1 MGSLKMSELSI
12 TSVGA
17 PKFESTQ
24 RTSSEISTPKT
35 PSVTSLF
42 DLQKVPSNVSDH
54 MIGQVNDHIGLIEK
68 AQRLKQ
74 ITTEKL
80 NNIGNKYEEI
90 NKQITI
96 EIRRLK
102 AETEADDL
110 KIATLDREKE
120 RIETE
125 NSALKNDIRRL
136 ESKLGETEEVELR
149 CSTSQLE
156 NDQTN
161 VEIANAKNII
171 SDLTK
176 SLRTTAEELRNI
188 NDEREKLI
196 TENSN
201 LKKERF
207 EEEIALKD
215 RNDVISMAL
224 KELEDL
230 ERQLR
235 LFNNAKSLH
244 LLSLL

>member
-42 DLQKVPSNVSDH
+42 DLQKVPSNVSDQ

-96 EIRRLK
+96 EVRRLK

-125 NSALKNDIRRL
+125 NSALKNDIRQL

-149 CSTSQLE
+149 CSSSQLE

-161 VEIANAKNII
+161 DEIANAKNII

-207 EEEIALKD
+207 EEE
-215 RNDVISMAL
+215 NCP
-224 KELEDL
+224 EG
-230 ERQLR
+230 
-235 LFNNAKSLH
+235 
-244 LLSLL
+244 

>member
-1 MGSLKMSELSI
+1 
-12 TSVGA
+12 
-17 PKFESTQ
+17 
-24 RTSSEISTPKT
+24 
-35 PSVTSLF
+35 
-42 DLQKVPSNVSDH
+42 

-68 AQRLKQ
+68 AQRLKKV
-74 ITTEKL
+74 TTEKL
-80 NNIGNKYEEI
+80 NNIG

-102 AETEADDL
+102 SETEADDL

-120 RIETE
+120 RIDLE

-149 CSTSQLE
+149 CSTSQIE

-161 VEIANAKNII
+161 DEIANAKNII

-196 TENSN
+196 TENSH
-201 LKKERF
+201 LKKER
-207 EEEIALKD
+207 
-215 RNDVISMAL
+215 
-224 KELEDL
+224 
-230 ERQLR
+230 
-235 LFNNAKSLH
+235 
-244 LLSLL
+244 

>member
-1 MGSLKMSELSI
+1 M
-12 TSVGA
+12 
-17 PKFESTQ
+17 
-24 RTSSEISTPKT
+24 
-35 PSVTSLF
+35 
-42 DLQKVPSNVSDH
+42 
-54 MIGQVNDHIGLIEK
+54 
-68 AQRLKQ
+68 
-74 ITTEKL
+74 
-80 NNIGNKYEEI
+80 
-90 NKQITI
+90 
-96 EIRRLK
+96 
-102 AETEADDL
+102 
-110 KIATLDREKE
+110 
-120 RIETE
+120 
-125 NSALKNDIRRL
+125 
-136 ESKLGETEEVELR
+136 GETEEVELR

-161 VEIANAKNII
+161 DEIANAKNII
-171 SDLTK
+171 SGDSKSCLLTVINNLDLTK

-196 TENSN
+196 TENSH

-244 LLSLL
+244 LLSL

>member
-68 AQRLKQ
+68 AQKLKKV
-74 ITTEKL
+74 TTEKL

-120 RIETE
+120 RIDIE

-161 VEIANAKNII
+161 DEIANAKNII

-196 TENSN
+196 TENSH

-244 LLSLL
+244 LLSL

>member
-35 PSVTSLF
+35 PGVTSLF

-120 RIETE
+120 RLET
-125 NSALKNDIRRL
+125 
-136 ESKLGETEEVELR
+136 KLGETEEVELR

-161 VEIANAKNII
+161 DEIANAKNII

-196 TENSN
+196 TENSH

-207 EEEIALKD
+207 EKEIALKD

-244 LLSLL
+244 LLSL

>member
-54 MIGQVNDHIGLIEK
+54 MIGQVNDHIGLIAK

-74 ITTEKL
+74 ITT
-80 NNIGNKYEEI
+80 
-90 NKQITI
+90 

-149 CSTSQLE
+149 CSTSQIE

-161 VEIANAKNII
+161 DEIANAK
-171 SDLTK
+171 T
-176 SLRTTAEELRNI
+176 
-188 NDEREKLI
+188 
-196 TENSN
+196 
-201 LKKERF
+201 
-207 EEEIALKD
+207 
-215 RNDVISMAL
+215 
-224 KELEDL
+224 
-230 ERQLR
+230 
-235 LFNNAKSLH
+235 
-244 LLSLL
+244 

>member
-1 MGSLKMSELSI
+1 MGSLKMGSLKMSELSI

-24 RTSSEISTPKT
+24 RSTPKT
-35 PSVTSLF
+35 PSVTLF
-42 DLQKVPSNVSDH
+42 DLKKVPSKLSNH
-54 MIGQVNDHIGLIEK
+54 MIGQVHDHIGLIEK

-120 RIETE
+120 RIEIE
-125 NSALKNDIRRL
+125 SSALKKDIRRL
-136 ESKLGETEEVELR
+136 ESKLGETDEVELR
-149 CSTSQLE
+149 CSSSQLE

-161 VEIANAKNII
+161 DEIANAKNII
-171 SDLTK
+171 SD
-176 SLRTTAEELRNI
+176 
-188 NDEREKLI
+188 
-196 TENSN
+196 NSH

-215 RNDVISMAL
+215 RNDVIYMAL
-224 KELEDL
+224 KE
-230 ERQLR
+230 
-235 LFNNAKSLH
+235 
-244 LLSLL
+244 

>member
-12 TSVGA
+12 TSDGA

-24 RTSSEISTPKT
+24 RTCSEISTPKT

-54 MIGQVNDHIGLIEK
+54 MIGQVYDNIGLIEK
-68 AQRLKQ
+68 AQRLKKV
-74 ITTEKL
+74 TTEKL

-120 RIETE
+120 RIDIE

-161 VEIANAKNII
+161 DEIANAKNII
-171 SDLTK
+171 SGKFENFLLFLTSILDLTK

-188 NDEREKLI
+188 NDE
-196 TENSN
+196 
-201 LKKERF
+201 
-207 EEEIALKD
+207 
-215 RNDVISMAL
+215 
-224 KELEDL
+224 
-230 ERQLR
+230 
-235 LFNNAKSLH
+235 
-244 LLSLL
+244 

>member
-42 DLQKVPSNVSDH
+42 DLQKVPSNVSDQ

-102 AETEADDL
+102 AETEADGL
-110 KIATLDREKE
+110 KIPTLDREKE

-136 ESKLGETEEVELR
+136 DSKLGETEEVELR

-161 VEIANAKNII
+161 DEIANVKNII

-196 TENSN
+196 TENSH

-207 EEEIALKD
+207 EEE
-215 RNDVISMAL
+215 NCP
-224 KELEDL
+224 EG
-230 ERQLR
+230 
-235 LFNNAKSLH
+235 
-244 LLSLL
+244 

>member
-24 RTSSEISTPKT
+24 RTSSEISTPNT

-68 AQRLKQ
+68 AQKLKKV
-74 ITTEKL
+74 TTEKL

-120 RIETE
+120 RIDIE

-136 ESKLGETEEVELR
+136 GMLLTIVIVEPRL
-149 CSTSQLE
+149 
-156 NDQTN
+156 
-161 VEIANAKNII
+161 I
-171 SDLTK
+171 SDAPYK
-176 SLRTTAEELRNI
+176 VGCVFPPRTPL
-188 NDEREKLI
+188 
-196 TENSN
+196 
-201 LKKERF
+201 
-207 EEEIALKD
+207 
-215 RNDVISMAL
+215 
-224 KELEDL
+224 
-230 ERQLR
+230 
-235 LFNNAKSLH
+235 
-244 LLSLL
+244 

>member
-24 RTSSEISTPKT
+24 RTSSEISTPNT

-68 AQRLKQ
+68 AQKLKKV
-74 ITTEKL
+74 TTEKL

-120 RIETE
+120 RIDIE
-125 NSALKNDIRRL
+125 NSAF
-136 ESKLGETEEVELR
+136 
-149 CSTSQLE
+149 E

-161 VEIANAKNII
+161 DEIANAKNII

-176 SLRTTAEELRNI
+176 SLRMTAEELRNI

-196 TENSN
+196 AENSI

-244 LLSLL
+244 LLSL

>member
-1 MGSLKMSELSI
+1 MIFHEKFSHQRNSLKMSELSI

-102 AETEADDL
+102 V
-110 KIATLDREKE
+110 
-120 RIETE
+120 
-125 NSALKNDIRRL
+125 S
-136 ESKLGETEEVELR
+136 
-149 CSTSQLE
+149 
-156 NDQTN
+156 
-161 VEIANAKNII
+161 
-171 SDLTK
+171 
-176 SLRTTAEELRNI
+176 
-188 NDEREKLI
+188 
-196 TENSN
+196 
-201 LKKERF
+201 
-207 EEEIALKD
+207 
-215 RNDVISMAL
+215 
-224 KELEDL
+224 
-230 ERQLR
+230 
-235 LFNNAKSLH
+235 
-244 LLSLL
+244 

>member
-24 RTSSEISTPKT
+24 RTSSEISTPMT

-74 ITTEKL
+74 ITTEKF

-120 RIETE
+120 RIET
-125 NSALKNDIRRL
+125 
-136 ESKLGETEEVELR
+136 KLGETEEVELR

-161 VEIANAKNII
+161 DEIANAKNII

-196 TENSN
+196 TENSH

-207 EEEIALKD
+207 EKEIALKD

-244 LLSLL
+244 LLSL

>member
-1 MGSLKMSELSI
+1 M
-12 TSVGA
+12 
-17 PKFESTQ
+17 
-24 RTSSEISTPKT
+24 
-35 PSVTSLF
+35 
-42 DLQKVPSNVSDH
+42 
-54 MIGQVNDHIGLIEK
+54 
-68 AQRLKQ
+68 
-74 ITTEKL
+74 
-80 NNIGNKYEEI
+80 
-90 NKQITI
+90 
-96 EIRRLK
+96 
-102 AETEADDL
+102 
-110 KIATLDREKE
+110 
-120 RIETE
+120 
-125 NSALKNDIRRL
+125 
-136 ESKLGETEEVELR
+136 GETEEVEIR

-161 VEIANAKNII
+161 DEIANAKNII
-171 SDLTK
+171 SGKFENFLLFLISILDLTK

-196 TENSN
+196 TENSH

-244 LLSLL
+244 LLSL

>member
-1 MGSLKMSELSI
+1 M
-12 TSVGA
+12 
-17 PKFESTQ
+17 
-24 RTSSEISTPKT
+24 
-35 PSVTSLF
+35 
-42 DLQKVPSNVSDH
+42 
-54 MIGQVNDHIGLIEK
+54 
-68 AQRLKQ
+68 
-74 ITTEKL
+74 
-80 NNIGNKYEEI
+80 
-90 NKQITI
+90 
-96 EIRRLK
+96 
-102 AETEADDL
+102 
-110 KIATLDREKE
+110 
-120 RIETE
+120 
-125 NSALKNDIRRL
+125 
-136 ESKLGETEEVELR
+136 GETEEVELR

-161 VEIANAKNII
+161 DEIANAKNII
-171 SDLTK
+171 SGKFENFLLFLISILDLTK

-196 TENSN
+196 TENSH

-244 LLSLL
+244 LLSL

>member
-12 TSVGA
+12 TSIGA

-24 RTSSEISTPKT
+24 RTGSEIST

-161 VEIANAKNII
+161 DEIANAKNII

-235 LFNNAKSLH
+235 PFNNAKSLH

>member
-1 MGSLKMSELSI
+1 M
-12 TSVGA
+12 
-17 PKFESTQ
+17 
-24 RTSSEISTPKT
+24 
-35 PSVTSLF
+35 
-42 DLQKVPSNVSDH
+42 
-54 MIGQVNDHIGLIEK
+54 
-68 AQRLKQ
+68 
-74 ITTEKL
+74 
-80 NNIGNKYEEI
+80 
-90 NKQITI
+90 
-96 EIRRLK
+96 
-102 AETEADDL
+102 
-110 KIATLDREKE
+110 
-120 RIETE
+120 
-125 NSALKNDIRRL
+125 
-136 ESKLGETEEVELR
+136 GETEEVELR

-161 VEIANAKNII
+161 DEIANAKNII
-171 SDLTK
+171 SGKSKKLSSQMTNNLDLTK

-196 TENSN
+196 TENSH

-244 LLSLL
+244 LLSL

>member
-1 MGSLKMSELSI
+1 
-12 TSVGA
+12 
-17 PKFESTQ
+17 
-24 RTSSEISTPKT
+24 
-35 PSVTSLF
+35 
-42 DLQKVPSNVSDH
+42 
-54 MIGQVNDHIGLIEK
+54 
-68 AQRLKQ
+68 
-74 ITTEKL
+74 
-80 NNIGNKYEEI
+80 
-90 NKQITI
+90 
-96 EIRRLK
+96 
-102 AETEADDL
+102 
-110 KIATLDREKE
+110 
-120 RIETE
+120 
-125 NSALKNDIRRL
+125 
-136 ESKLGETEEVELR
+136 LGETEEVELR

-161 VEIANAKNII
+161 DEIANAKNII
-171 SDLTK
+171 SGKFENFLLFLISILDLTK

-196 TENSN
+196 TENSH

-244 LLSLL
+244 LLSL

>member
-24 RTSSEISTPKT
+24 RMSSEISAPKT

-42 DLQKVPSNVSDH
+42 DLEKVPSNVSDH
-54 MIGQVNDHIGLIEK
+54 IMIGQVNDHIGLIEK

-120 RIETE
+120 RIDIE

-161 VEIANAKNII
+161 DEIANAKNII

-196 TENSN
+196 TENSH

-244 LLSLL
+244 LLSL

>member
-42 DLQKVPSNVSDH
+42 DLQKVPSNVSDQ

-102 AETEADDL
+102 AEAEADDL

-161 VEIANAKNII
+161 DEIANAKNII

-207 EEEIALKD
+207 EEE
-215 RNDVISMAL
+215 NCP
-224 KELEDL
+224 EG
-230 ERQLR
+230 
-235 LFNNAKSLH
+235 
-244 LLSLL
+244 

>member
-96 EIRRLK
+96 EIKRLK

-110 KIATLDREKE
+110 KIASLDREKE

-125 NSALKNDIRRL
+125 NAELKNDIRRL
-136 ESKLGETEEVELR
+136 G
-149 CSTSQLE
+149 
-156 NDQTN
+156 N
-161 VEIANAKNII
+161 VITMI
-171 SDLTK
+171 LPCY
-176 SLRTTAEELRNI
+176 SL
-188 NDEREKLI
+188 
-196 TENSN
+196 
-201 LKKERF
+201 
-207 EEEIALKD
+207 
-215 RNDVISMAL
+215 
-224 KELEDL
+224 
-230 ERQLR
+230 LR
-235 LFNNAKSLH
+235 LRHSFRDEPH
-244 LLSLL
+244 

>member
-1 MGSLKMSELSI
+1 M
-12 TSVGA
+12 
-17 PKFESTQ
+17 
-24 RTSSEISTPKT
+24 
-35 PSVTSLF
+35 
-42 DLQKVPSNVSDH
+42 
-54 MIGQVNDHIGLIEK
+54 
-68 AQRLKQ
+68 
-74 ITTEKL
+74 
-80 NNIGNKYEEI
+80 
-90 NKQITI
+90 
-96 EIRRLK
+96 
-102 AETEADDL
+102 
-110 KIATLDREKE
+110 
-120 RIETE
+120 
-125 NSALKNDIRRL
+125 
-136 ESKLGETEEVELR
+136 GETEEVELR

-161 VEIANAKNII
+161 DEIANAKNII
-171 SDLTK
+171 SGKSKKNFLLTMINNLDLTK

-196 TENSN
+196 TENSH

-244 LLSLL
+244 LLSL